1 MTSGM
6 LARGRKLKLG
16 NLSFDGTGFKDR
28 MAEKIYSE
36 NSAWVGGGV
45 SGNTPEHR

>member
-16 NLSFDGTGFKDR
+16 NLGFDGTGFKDR

-45 SGNTPEHR
+45 SRKTPEHR